1 MREKDRRWGF
11 QPIFGKGKV
20 SRRDVLVK
28 ISSKWVQ
35 RNRNELTHQDKKYEK
50 ETIAK
55 NVNILLEAEKKV
67 KKLIKWRKLN
77 IKDLKRSPTKPQNI
91 SGIKNLIVLEG
102 GGECTMIAKNRD
114 FGWKFV

>member
-55 NVNILLEAEKKV
+55 NVNILLEAEKKSEEAN
-67 KKLIKWRKLN
+67 KMEKAEYQGPKEEFHKTPEYLRN
-77 IKDLKRSPTKPQNI
+77 
-91 SGIKNLIVLEG
+91 
-102 GGECTMIAKNRD
+102 
-114 FGWKFV
+114 